1 MAFKFCVSIDYPDV
15 KEYDAE
21 YILKFQRIVINI
33 VVGVSLFLS
42 LSHTHSVYFP
52 RYHS

>member
-1 MAFKFCVSIDYPDV
+1 M
-15 KEYDAE
+15 DAE

-42 LSHTHSVYFP
+42 LSHTHSLYFKISFIRNSLTP
-52 RYHS
+52 